1 MCGAGLR
8 SYVVTPA
15 KGQYSDT
22 RSPKCPLR
30 SPKSVNHSLD
40 PNSLDILLILANGLA
55 LSVGW
60 RRCSSVAKLS
70 HILQMYEV
78 LGSLTVGEYF

>member
-8 SYVVTPA
+8 CYMWLLLLRDNTQILVHLNAPF
-15 KGQYSDT
+15 
-22 RSPKCPLR
+22 RSPQL
-30 SPKSVNHSLD
+30 VNHSLD

-78 LGSLTVGEYF
+78 LGFLTVGE

>member
-8 SYVVTPA
+8 YYMWLLLLRDNTQILVHLNA
-15 KGQYSDT
+15 
-22 RSPKCPLR
+22 PLR
-30 SPKSVNHSLD
+30 SPKLVNHSLD

-60 RRCSSVAKLS
+60 QSCSSVA
-70 HILQMYEV
+70 
-78 LGSLTVGEYF
+78 